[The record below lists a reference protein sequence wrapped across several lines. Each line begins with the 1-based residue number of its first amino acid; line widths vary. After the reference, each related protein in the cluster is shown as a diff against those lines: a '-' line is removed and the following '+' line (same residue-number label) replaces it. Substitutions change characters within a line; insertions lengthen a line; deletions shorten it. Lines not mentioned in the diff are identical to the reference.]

1 MVYITPLM
9 YFLILQFVNRLHA
22 AVRLSAVLWCVF
34 IFLWGQSFLT
44 QDPDS
49 YIAMPTGSAAV
60 LAGVSRSPLNG
71 GCAPD
76 CRLSVLTQFQADFT
90 DSRRGV
96 LRRNRS
102 VCPRMLKS
110 RFRRFP
116 ASGRRLKSGPRRV
129 FCSAADDARCCAADR
144 GKALPHSVVLHSPFS
159 CSYPQSLRNFR

>member
-71 GCAPD
+71 ECAPD
-76 CRLSVLTQFQADFT
+76 CRLSVLTQFQADLPT
-90 DSRRGV
+90 AAGV
-96 LRRNRS
+96 FLRRNRS